1 MTIGKRNSLSRWLL
15 SSITAIGLVASAPA
29 LALDSIKMLVP
40 ANPGGGWDQTG
51 RGLAQA
57 LQQGDIVKK
66 VQVDN
71 KGGAAGTIG
80 LAQFVNSAKGDPS
93 AVLIGGSVM
102 VGGIAL
108 NKSPVNLSQVTP
120 IARLTGEYD
129 VLVVPASSPIK
140 SLKDLISQFKSN
152 PGGVSWG
159 GGSAGGTD
167 HIIVAMIAQAS
178 GVDVSKIHY
187 IPFAG
192 GGEAQAAILGG
203 HVTVGLSGWNEFAGQ
218 IQSGKMRPLAVTSG
232 KRLPGIDVPTLKEQG
247 VDVELSNWRA
257 IFAAPGIN
265 DAQKRELMMTIDKA
279 VRTKT
284 WQDLLAKNGWSD
296 AYLVGDAFQ
305 QYLENEIKQTEKII
319 NNLGLVKK

>member
-1 MTIGKRNSLSRWLL
+1 MNFGTRT
-15 SSITAIGLVASAPA
+15 SITRLLATSVTAFSLLASGAA
-29 LALDSIKMLVP
+29 LALDNMKMLVP

-51 RGLAQA
+51 RGLGAA
-57 LQQGDIVKK
+57 LQQNDIVKK
-66 VQVDN
+66 VQIDN

-80 LAQFVNSAKGDPS
+80 LAQFVNSAKGDPT

-140 SLKDLISQFKSN
+140 SLKDLIAQFKSN

-167 HIIVAMIAQAS
+167 HIIVAMIAQNQ
-178 GVDVSKIHY
+178 GIDVSKINY

-218 IQSGKMRPLAVTSG
+218 IQSGKFRPLAVTSG
-232 KRLPGIDVPTLKEQG
+232 KRLPGVDVPTLKEQG
-247 VDVELSNWRA
+247 VDVELANWRA
-257 IFAAPGIN
+257 IFAAPGIT
-265 DAQKRELMMTIDKA
+265 DAQKKDIIVSVDKA

-284 WQDLLAKNGWSD
+284 WQDLLAKNGWAD
-296 AYLVGDAFQ
+296 AYLVGDAFAT
-305 QYLENEIKQTEKII
+305 YLDNEIKQTEKII
-319 NNLGLVKK
+319 SNLGLVKK